1 MTLDKIKLNQPVKVR
16 KVHTNYVPTKF
27 VQLGFIPGA
36 VIALERP
43 PSKNGLLYIVLDGF
57 YLAITEEI
65 AKKIEVEKIDK

>member
-1 MTLDKIKLNQPVKVR
+1 MTLDKIKLNQLVKVS
-16 KVHTNYVPTKF
+16 KVHTEYVPIKF

-36 VIALERP
+36 KVSLERS

-65 AKKIEVEKIDK
+65 AKKIEVEKID

>member
-1 MTLDKIKLNQPVKVR
+1 MTLDQIKFNQPVKVC
-16 KVHTNYVPTKF
+16 KVNTDFVPTKF

-36 VIALERP
+36 EIALERL

-65 AKKIEVEKIDK
+65 AKKIEVEKID

>member
-1 MTLDKIKLNQPVKVR
+1 MTLDQIKLNQPVKVC
-16 KVHTNYVPTKF
+16 KVYTDFVPAKF

-36 VIALERP
+36 EIALQRL

-65 AKKIEVEKIDK
+65 AKKIEVEKID

>member
-1 MTLDKIKLNQPVKVR
+1 MTLDKIKLNQPVKVS
-16 KVHTNYVPTKF
+16 KVYTDYVPTKI

-36 VIALERP
+36 EIALERP

-65 AKKIEVEKIDK
+65 AKKIEVEKID

>member
-1 MTLDKIKLNQPVKVR
+1 MTLDNIKLNQPVKVC
-16 KVHTNYVPTKF
+16 KVYTDFVPTKI

-36 VIALERP
+36 EIALQRL

-65 AKKIEVEKIDK
+65 AKKIEVEKID

>member
-1 MTLDKIKLNQPVKVR
+1 MTLDKIKINQPVKVC
-16 KVHTNYVPTKF
+16 KVHTDFIPTKI

-36 VIALERP
+36 EIALQRL

-65 AKKIEVEKIDK
+65 AKKLRLKK

>member
-1 MTLDKIKLNQPVKVR
+1 MTLDKIKLNQPVKVS
-16 KVHTNYVPTKF
+16 KVHTEYVPTKF

-57 YLAITEEI
+57 YIAITKEI
-65 AKKIEVEKIDK
+65 AKKIEVEKIN